1 MKVLNLHWK
10 SILGINILITGI
22 VELFFYFYTV
32 ESPRTLI
39 KLKRNAD
46 ALEALKQIAKSNQV
60 YEDFKLKI
68 ESMEYKE
75 LIQEM
80 KNNKQIVIKDGN
92 PNSGLRALFKSKEDR
107 RCCLFFSFIWFSIYL
122 AGNINYIVFSHSFQS
137 ILKLQLLFILL
148 SFI

>member
-22 VELFFYFYTV
+22 VELFFNFYTV

-75 LIQEM
+75 LIQ
-80 KNNKQIVIKDGN
+80 
-92 PNSGLRALFKSKEDR
+92 
-107 RCCLFFSFIWFSIYL
+107 
-122 AGNINYIVFSHSFQS
+122 
-137 ILKLQLLFILL
+137 
-148 SFI
+148 

>member
-46 ALEALKQIAKSNQV
+46 ALEA
-60 YEDFKLKI
+60 FKT
-68 ESMEYKE
+68 
-75 LIQEM
+75 
-80 KNNKQIVIKDGN
+80 N
-92 PNSGLRALFKSKEDR
+92 R
-107 RCCLFFSFIWFSIYL
+107 
-122 AGNINYIVFSHSFQS
+122 
-137 ILKLQLLFILL
+137 
-148 SFI
+148 